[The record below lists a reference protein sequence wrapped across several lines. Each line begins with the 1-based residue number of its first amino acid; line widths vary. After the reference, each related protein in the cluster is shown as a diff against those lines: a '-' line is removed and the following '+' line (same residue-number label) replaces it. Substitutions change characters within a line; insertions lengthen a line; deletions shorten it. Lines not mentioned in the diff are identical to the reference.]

1 MQSQRSLQDTS
12 GDEAS
17 YLRDVGPDGKHTVR
31 ESHAA
36 QACGQDFVL
45 LLQGPSQ
52 WFSHPEALLP
62 EGDAGR

>member
-1 MQSQRSLQDTS
+1 M
-12 GDEAS
+12 
-17 YLRDVGPDGKHTVR
+17 GPDGKHTVR